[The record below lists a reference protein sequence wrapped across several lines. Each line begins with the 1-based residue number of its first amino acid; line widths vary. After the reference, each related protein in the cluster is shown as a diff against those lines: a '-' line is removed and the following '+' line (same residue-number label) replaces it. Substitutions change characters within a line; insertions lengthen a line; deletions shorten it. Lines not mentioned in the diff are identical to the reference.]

1 MTNPILERLSED
13 NPEALIADGFDS
25 AVIGV
30 GYQGPK
36 GPVAVYSFPKCIEA
50 LESEGMD
57 HEEALEY
64 FEFNVQSAWVGENGP
79 IILYEEPEVI

>member
-30 GYQGPK
+30 GYQSI
-36 GPVAVYSFPKCIEA
+36 AS
-50 LESEGMD
+50 
-57 HEEALEY
+57 
-64 FEFNVQSAWVGENGP
+64 QSVLRRLNPREWTTKR
-79 IILYEEPEVI
+79 L